1 MPLASLY
8 YILRPSPGFC
18 RFSPLTDALATL
30 CRGPPTATGAALP
43 ARAVC
48 PQCLQVYAPDGPSP
62 MTETG
67 GPEPS
72 PYLQFYWKS
81 VTPARLCIIYGCFPG
96 GKAESSSCNR
106 HRMACKG
113 HIYYW
118 SYDKTSWPTAVLDN
132 ALHTASPFSPQE
144 LCTCYSSCLTFSFL
158 DSVDGQVASHLF
170 RSQQKCP
177 FLRKAFLVHSSK
189 SPSASLFQCPVFLA
203 LTALK
208 LLPLFTG
215 CCALLRDQPVQR
227 LDEGQ
232 KPSLSR
238 SVRDRSWLCPCVPVV
253 GLRHLFGFLVHPNR
267 VNRLLL
273 GPRKPCRDE
282 ETLLSSGSFS
292 SHLSPIYF
300 SLLTI
305 IYLAKLIT
313 QALLFSCPGHCA

>member
-132 ALHTASPFSPQE
+132 ALHTPSPFSPQE

-238 SVRDRSWLCPCVPVV
+238 SVRDPSAWPRPCTEHASKNICRLNDVEEWKILPWAAFKRAGSRNQV
-253 GLRHLFGFLVHPNR
+253 LHLDGAGQFDPHS
-267 VNRLLL
+267 
-273 GPRKPCRDE
+273 E
-282 ETLLSSGSFS
+282 
-292 SHLSPIYF
+292 
-300 SLLTI
+300 SLLPEQGEHI
-305 IYLAKLIT
+305 SSSSYISA
-313 QALLFSCPGHCA
+313 